1 MFLAKSKAG
10 GENEHIAFLSSKALE
25 LQGEV
30 KKAFL
35 HAVIYQSLDPLVFI
49 KNATFLFKITSLRH
63 DKKTARWLQCVCWGC
78 PWRCVSLLLV
88 RTFNFAR
95 KGVSFQRNCGA
106 TSVRVIQDT

>member
-1 MFLAKSKAG
+1 MFLAKSKMG

-49 KNATFLFKITSLRH
+49 KSATFLCKITSLR
-63 DKKTARWLQCVCWGC
+63 
-78 PWRCVSLLLV
+78 
-88 RTFNFAR
+88 
-95 KGVSFQRNCGA
+95 RNNVLG
-106 TSVRVIQDT
+106 